1 MKLKKIGKIGVD
13 AGTVMVVD
21 PCYMRDGAAPP
32 LIDIKS
38 IFADLEN
45 AKTTQVGKGLAVAV
59 RSGYG
64 DGVYPVYALIASPE
78 ETDGI
83 EYHWGERVMG
93 LVVDFGGTRE
103 WIGKTE

>member
-1 MKLKKIGKIGVD
+1 MKLKKVGNIGVD

-38 IFADLEN
+38 IFADLED
-45 AKTTQVGKGLAVAV
+45 AHTTQVGKGLAVAV

-64 DGVYPVYALIASPE
+64 DGVYPVYALMASSE
-78 ETDGI
+78 ETDG
-83 EYHWGERVMG
+83 WGERVMG
-93 LVVDFGGTRE
+93 LVVDFGGARE
-103 WIGKTE
+103 WIGKDE